1 MIIFWGFQDFLVYLV
16 NYLFKCFHYPHY
28 PSFTLMI
35 DVKFNFQCILYL
47 IPPVIKNKVLCTGLQ
62 PRNYFGKNIWQ
73 SSTSK
78 NKYSIVRIKSDFSSF
93 LNKIYFT
100 RKIYFGYLTATGP
113 DRRSITNLIVMVK
126 ITMFT

>member
-1 MIIFWGFQDFLVYLV
+1 MCPSVKSFPTAMIIFWGFHDFLVYLV
-16 NYLFKCFHYPHY
+16 NYLFKCFHYAQ
-28 PSFTLMI
+28 SFTLMI

-47 IPPVIKNKVLCTGLQ
+47 IPPVLENKVLCTGLQ

-73 SSTSK
+73 SSISK

-100 RKIYFGYLTATGP
+100 TKIKNT
-113 DRRSITNLIVMVK
+113 SQNLNCNSGK
-126 ITMFT
+126 KNFE